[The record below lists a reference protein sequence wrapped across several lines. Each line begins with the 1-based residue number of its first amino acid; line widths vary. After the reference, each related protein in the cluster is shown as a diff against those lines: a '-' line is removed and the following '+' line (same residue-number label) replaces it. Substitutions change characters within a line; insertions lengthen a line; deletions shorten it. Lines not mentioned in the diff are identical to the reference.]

1 MLATTLTG
9 CGGTDDKTT
18 LASTYETNSL
28 TDSQMSLME
37 AIGLGDDPSKL
48 SDKNIR
54 RLKRIDSMMQY
65 LDEKYGE
72 PFVYASYQENDLMQS
87 EKLIV
92 SPVSNLNI
100 WVTVRSKNGSFTDD
114 YDPPPKEEGI
124 FGSGPITYYLEE
136 QMGEFLTDILKSDYG
151 VDTSLFFIDEVYF
164 STITD
169 MSQVLENEEGGQD
182 YRWHYS
188 CHSTLWLP
196 EGSITKMHIREIAVK
211 AADWINQRHIMWQ
224 FDVRTLRQNIDFS
237 ELTRNNVFDQILIG
251 HGHIDYLYSV
261 DVFQERIHEYEGD
274 SALMFDYD
282 HEDYINGKNL
292 WYPVYVHDVMYK
304 REPVIEQMHWGSFE
318 YGFPEDSFA
327 YWVNSYSES
336 GTLRFEELDR
346 PLKAA
351 GWTFYTN
358 RENSFSWRK
367 NNDIV
372 RFIVE
377 DDDEKNKE
385 YEENS
390 WVGGGYFRRI
400 RCEVNGVELEDKP
413 FHCEIVGRATMS
425 TLKDD
430 EFIVGLYFSPETYKE
445 LFGVVIEIDQSG
457 TDLDQPY
464 ASGEITAID
473 CYD

>member
-1 MLATTLTG
+1 M
-9 CGGTDDKTT
+9 
-18 LASTYETNSL
+18 
-28 TDSQMSLME
+28 
-37 AIGLGDDPSKL
+37 
-48 SDKNIR
+48 
-54 RLKRIDSMMQY
+54 
-65 LDEKYGE
+65 
-72 PFVYASYQENDLMQS
+72 YASYQENDLMQS

-92 SPVSNLNI
+92 SPVSNLSI
-100 WVTVRSKNGSFTDD
+100 WVTVKSENGGFTDD

-151 VDTSLFFIDEVYF
+151 VDTSLFFIDEAYPN
-164 STITD
+164 TITD

-182 YRWHYS
+182 YCWNYS

-251 HGHIDYLYSV
+251 HGHKDYLYSV

-274 SALMFDYD
+274 SVLMFDYD

-304 REPVIEQMHWGSFE
+304 SEPVIEQMHWGSFE
-318 YGFPEDSFA
+318 YGSPEDSFA
-327 YWVNSYSES
+327 YWVNSDSES

-377 DDDEKNKE
+377 DDDEKNKGNTAQRLRRRYAVRFFGRLCRNFAGILTYVKKFMCKMPE
-385 YEENS
+385 NMQVYALQSRQAVFVRCCLNHQPHPPQVEQLPVQPEEGS
-390 WVGGGYFRRI
+390 QVSGSSP
-400 RCEVNGVELEDKP
+400 LA
-413 FHCEIVGRATMS
+413 HIVMIWLMLVTSDSR
-425 TLKDD
+425 D
-430 EFIVGLYFSPETYKE
+430 F
-445 LFGVVIEIDQSG
+445 
-457 TDLDQPY
+457 
-464 ASGEITAID
+464 
-473 CYD
+473 